1 MPIIGHFFV
10 VKYKNNIVEMYFI
23 IDKMRFIIKIHY
35 FCFNSNQHKMKNLT
49 LILLFFLT
57 TTLSKAQELESILIA
72 ADDASLLM
80 QNYVNPLMKGLM
92 YDMNGGWYTT
102 AKTHKKLGFDITINA
117 NAAFVP
123 SSDQMFAFVPSDYS
137 YLTLPNGESD
147 LPTIMSENDAET
159 AVDVTIDNGDGTYN
173 VASFEMPGGITGDLP
188 INAVPAPMVQLGLG
202 LPLNT
207 DIKLRLIP
215 NLNFDE
221 NVETSLFGLGLQHD
235 LMQYLGSLEKLP
247 LNISILAAFTNMNV
261 SYNIKDEDSG
271 DDIDITNGEAQF
283 KMNTWTVQA
292 LASLDFKI
300 ITLYGGLGYNNG
312 SASTKLKGTYT
323 VDYEVEDGGGTV
335 IGTTS
340 ETVTDPINLDFDANG
355 VRATLGARLNI
366 GFFKIFADYTLQEY
380 NTASAGIAFSFR

>member
-1 MPIIGHFFV
+1 
-10 VKYKNNIVEMYFI
+10 
-23 IDKMRFIIKIHY
+23 
-35 FCFNSNQHKMKNLT
+35 MKNLT
-49 LILLFFLT
+49 LILFLFLT
-57 TTLSKAQELESILIA
+57 TTLAKAQELESILIA
-72 ADDASLLM
+72 SEDASLLM
-80 QNYVNPLMKGLM
+80 QNYVNPVMKGLM

-102 AKTHKKLGFDITINA
+102 AKTHKKFGFDITINA

-123 SSDQMFAFVPSDYS
+123 SSDQMFGFVPSDYS
-137 YLTLPNGESD
+137 YLTLPNGESE
-147 LPTIMSENDAET
+147 LPTIMSENDIET
-159 AVDVTIDNGDGTYN
+159 AVDVMIDNGDGTYN

-188 INAVPAPMVQLGLG
+188 VNAVPAPMVQLGLG

-207 DIKLRLIP
+207 DIKLRLVP

-221 NVETSLFGLGLQHD
+221 DVEASLFGLGLQHD
-235 LMQYLGSLEKLP
+235 LMQYLGPLEKLP
-247 LNISILAAFTNMNV
+247 LNLSILAAFTNMEV
-261 SYNIKDEDSG
+261 TYNIADEDSG
-271 DDIDITNGEAQF
+271 DDIEITNGQGQF

-312 SASTKLKGTYT
+312 NATTKIKGTYT
-323 VDYEVEDGGGTV
+323 VDYDVEDENGLP
-335 IGTTS
+335 IGTAS
-340 ETVTDPINLDFDANG
+340 ETVTDPINLDFEANG